1 MMLWKRHG
9 IIRICQKNLISQFAM
24 ENSGNKNKNTKF
36 NPGQKETVA

>member
-1 MMLWKRHG
+1 MEKAWHNKNMLE
-9 IIRICQKNLISQFAM
+9 KNLISQFAM